1 MNQKLPT
8 EDIGNCDLKS
18 EPSTSDGFTQRNR
31 RESNKKKMICFVCNI
46 ESSDDQKP
54 FNNGGLARCSE
65 VNAFDKL
72 ENAMNIRLKD
82 EGNEYHTASKRLE
95 ILLCGP
101 SYDAFAVDVYY
112 HKCCYNKFVYNY
124 MSASCNM
131 CIDSKQLE
139 EEAMGAH
146 VMERFFMLFHRGI
159 IKDH

>member
-54 FNNGGLARCSE
+54 FDNGGLARCSE

-101 SYDAFAVDVYY
+101 SYDAFAVDV
-112 HKCCYNKFVYNY
+112 
-124 MSASCNM
+124 
-131 CIDSKQLE
+131 
-139 EEAMGAH
+139 
-146 VMERFFMLFHRGI
+146 I
-159 IKDH
+159 ITNAAITSLYI